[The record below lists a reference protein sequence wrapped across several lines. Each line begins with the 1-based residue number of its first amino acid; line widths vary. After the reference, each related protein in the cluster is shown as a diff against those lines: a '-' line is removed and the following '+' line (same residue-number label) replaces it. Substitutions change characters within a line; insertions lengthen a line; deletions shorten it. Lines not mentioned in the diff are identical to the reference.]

1 VNTPCYICGV
11 DKVNTPEGGNGM
23 QIMIRGPEKVKEF
36 LKKQADSIGITMN
49 ALVLIILQDWIQQKE
64 REEQDGRAG
73 SK

>member
-1 VNTPCYICGV
+1 
-11 DKVNTPEGGNGM
+11 M

-64 REEQDGRAG
+64 REEQDGR
-73 SK
+73 